1 MPEPRKARERRSPA
15 ATAPRPP
22 TRTITVEVLRSS
34 PAEGREP
41 CWERFADVPLDE
53 GMSVTN
59 VLFRL
64 NELSARGVAYR
75 VSCHRGICASC
86 IMRVNGKTRLGC
98 SEVVDGDIK
107 LEPAFPDKVVKDLV
121 VEQR

>member
-1 MPEPRKARERRSPA
+1 MAESRPRGERRKPA
-15 ATAPRPP
+15 VAKPP
-22 TRTITVEVLRSS
+22 PGRKITVEVWRSS
-34 PAEGREP
+34 PAEGVEP
-41 CWERFADVPLDE
+41 HWERFADVPLDE

-98 SEVVDGDIK
+98 SETVDGDLK
-107 LEPAFPDKVVKDLV
+107 LEPAFADKVVKDLV